1 MNEKGAKILPLE
13 IEEKLSLE
21 NTYKILNSQL
31 DLLLSDK
38 EKSFVREIQGFCIG
52 LEPKIDF
59 SKDVYELFP
68 EYGKRGFMQR
78 LNPWKEFTEAGC
90 KYEMLLAINN
100 GMMDPEMELA
110 RTASSIL
117 CGNPTYQHGTTPEIQ
132 KVQDDLW
139 SGQKF
144 GCIAM
149 TEENHGTDTVNMECH
164 ADAVDDGYKFTGT
177 KIFTTNGPKA
187 HYFLGYACVDNKDPR
202 GTMVQA
208 ILKRDW
214 GITTEKLDIS
224 VVNRVH
230 IGKTYYNGAKVPKE
244 YVLGTPGEGYHNLFD
259 GLVPERLVITGA
271 NLGIC
276 WGALINGIIYSNM
289 RKQFGKPIMKYQAV
303 SYPFADL
310 LYRVSSATM
319 AAFKIAEIYDEK
331 VLHAEKVSKE
341 MHKASAQWSAQI
353 KFLCAKLAAECAYET
368 QQLMGGISVTD
379 NTRLARLTGASN
391 IQEVIGGSRGVMKLI
406 MSGNLKKILNLL

>member
-1 MNEKGAKILPLE
+1 MNEKVKIIPPE
-13 IEEKLSLE
+13 IEEKLSLA

-31 DLLLSDK
+31 DLLLNDK
-38 EKSFVREIQGFCIG
+38 ERAFVREVQEFCVGI
-52 LEPKIDF
+52 EPKIDF

-68 EYGKRGFMQR
+68 LYGERGFMQR

-117 CGNPTYQHGTTPEIQ
+117 CGNPTYQHGKTPEIQ
-132 KVQDDLW
+132 QVQDDLW
-139 SGQKF
+139 SGKKF

-164 ADAVDDGYKFTGT
+164 ADAIDEGGFEFTGT

-208 ILKRDW
+208 LLKREW
-214 GITTEKLDIS
+214 GVTTEKLNIN

-230 IGKTYYNGAKVPKE
+230 IGKTYYNGAKIPKE
-244 YVLGTPGEGYHNLFD
+244 YVLGKPGEGYHYLFD

-289 RKQFGKPIMKYQAV
+289 RNQFGKPIMKYQAV

-331 VLHAEKVSKE
+331 VLHAETVSKE
-341 MHKASAQWSAQI
+341 ISKASAQWSAQI
-353 KFLCAKLAAECAYET
+353 KYLCAKLAAECAYET

-379 NTRLARLTGASN
+379 NTRLARLTGAAN

-406 MSGNLKKILNLL
+406 MSGNLKKMLNLL